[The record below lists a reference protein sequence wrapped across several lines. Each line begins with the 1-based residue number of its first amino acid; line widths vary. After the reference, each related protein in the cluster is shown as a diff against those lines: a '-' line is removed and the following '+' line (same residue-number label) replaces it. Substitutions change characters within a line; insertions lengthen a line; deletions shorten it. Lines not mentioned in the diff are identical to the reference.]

1 MYIIIAIVAFGI
13 LITVH
18 ELGHVLAAKA
28 FHVKVNEFAIGMG
41 PALLKRQRGE
51 TLYTLRALPIGG
63 YCAMEGE
70 DEESPDARAFT
81 RQTRW
86 KRLIILAAG
95 SFMNFLTGFLIVIF
109 LFISAESFGGTTITA
124 LADGFPNEGENGL
137 MAGDTIISVDGERLY
152 YSGDFITFMARSTD
166 GEVDLVILRDGE
178 KIVLDNFPLEQR
190 EYVDDGETVL
200 RYGVTFN
207 VIPATA
213 WEKLKY
219 STYTALNFVR
229 LTWVSLG
236 DLIRGTVGFNDLSG
250 PVGIVSAINQ
260 IGNESSSA
268 SAAAS
273 NIAYICAF
281 IAANL
286 AVMNLLPIPAV
297 DGSFILFFTYEAIK
311 GSPINQK
318 VLEKIQFVGI
328 ALLIILGV
336 FVIFNDLSFFPFFQ
350 KLFQ

>member
-18 ELGHVLAAKA
+18 ELGHFLAAKA

-286 AVMNLLPIPAV
+286 AVMNLLPIPAL
-297 DGSFILFFTYEAIK
+297 DGGRIFFLVVTWF
-311 GSPINQK
+311 
-318 VLEKIQFVGI
+318 VEKISRRRVNPKYEGYIHTAGFLLLLGLI
-328 ALLIILGV
+328 AAV
-336 FVIFNDLSFFPFFQ
+336 MVNDVV
-350 KLFQ
+350 KIVNG

>member
-1 MYIIIAIVAFGI
+1 MYIIIAIIAFGI

-18 ELGHVLAAKA
+18 ELGHFMAAKA

-51 TLYTLRALPIGG
+51 TLYSLRALPIGG

-70 DEESPDARAFT
+70 DEDSADERSFS
-81 RQTRW
+81 RQSRW

-95 SFMNFLTGFLIVIF
+95 AFMNFLAGFLIVIF
-109 LFISAESFGGTTITA
+109 LFISAEAFGGTTIA
-124 LADGFPNEGENGL
+124 SLADGFPNEGENGL
-137 MAGDTIISVDGERLY
+137 MAGDTIVSVDGERLY

-178 KIVLDNFPLEQR
+178 KMTLNNFPLEQR
-190 EYVDDGETVL
+190 EYLEDGETVV

-207 VIPATA
+207 LIQATA

-229 LTWVSLG
+229 LTWVSLA
-236 DLIRGTVGFNDLSG
+236 DLVRGAVGLNDLSG

-260 IGNESSSA
+260 IGNESPSA
-268 SAAAS
+268 AAAAS

-286 AVMNLLPIPAV
+286 AVMNLLPIPAL
-297 DGSFILFFTYEAIK
+297 DGGRIFFLIVTWF
-311 GSPINQK
+311 
-318 VLEKIQFVGI
+318 VEKISRRRVDPKYEGYIHTAGF
-328 ALLIILGV
+328 LLILGLIAV
-336 FVIFNDLSFFPFFQ
+336 VMVNDVVKIVSG
-350 KLFQ
+350 

>member
-18 ELGHVLAAKA
+18 ELGHFLAAKA

-95 SFMNFLTGFLIVIF
+95 SFMNFLAGFLIVIF

-137 MAGDTIISVDGERLY
+137 MAGDTIVSVDGEQLY
-152 YSGDFITFMARSTD
+152 YSSDFITFMARSTD

-286 AVMNLLPIPAV
+286 AVMNLLPIPAL
-297 DGSFILFFTYEAIK
+297 DGGRIFFLVVTWF
-311 GSPINQK
+311 
-318 VLEKIQFVGI
+318 VEKISRRRVNPKYEGYIHTAGFLLLLGLI
-328 ALLIILGV
+328 AAV
-336 FVIFNDLSFFPFFQ
+336 MVNDVV
-350 KLFQ
+350 KIVNG